1 MKSRIFFLI
10 AMLFLSV
17 ATLEAGEFIKT
28 HFSGYVEDCGNVEV
42 TLLWKWL
49 GDTTG
54 IRFEVSLDLGTNDI
68 TLLDIASTDK
78 HYVYRDPQRGDTMV
92 SVVCKTYNL
101 DRLAD
106 RLPVS
111 MTFLIREQGGHAV
124 KMFDGFLM
132 APPKVTTLMGA
143 DEIDWRWSVD
153 SPPADVFYRVI
164 GYQEGKGQI
173 LASEYLNVNSFIWN
187 REEWEK
193 HTGEDWSNW
202 FDQVALFTGD
212 VRAIVIREEFQSVS
226 VSQVLC
232 FDSHSTVDG
241 NPSVMPLKYSLSNNY
256 PNPFNTTTKIEYT
269 IPVSNQV
276 NIDVFNSMGQK
287 VKTLVNLYLSPGT
300 YQVNWDGRDEAG
312 NAVPSGVYYCKMI
325 SSYYNTTHKMLLL
338 K

>member
-54 IRFEVSLDLGTNDI
+54 IRFEVYLDLGTNDV

-111 MTFLIREQGGHAV
+111 MTFLIRERGGHAV

-132 APPKVTTLMGA
+132 APPRVTTLVGA
-143 DEIDWRWSVD
+143 DRIDWSWSID
-153 SPPADVFYRVI
+153 DPPMDVFYRVV
-164 GYQEGKGQI
+164 GYVEGRGQI
-173 LASEYLNVNSFIWN
+173 LESEYININSFIWN
-187 REEWEK
+187 REEWEN
-193 HTGEDWSNW
+193 HTGKPWPNW
-202 FDQVALFTGD
+202 FGQISSFCGD
-212 VRAIVIREEFQSVS
+212 VRAIVVREEFQSIA
-226 VSQVLC
+226 VSQKLYFVNSDVNGDKSSL
-232 FDSHSTVDG
+232 
-241 NPSVMPLKYSLSNNY
+241 MPLEYGLSNNY
-256 PNPFNTTTKIEYT
+256 PNPFNPTTQIEYSIPT
-269 IPVSNQV
+269 SNPVSIEVCNAL
-276 NIDVFNSMGQK
+276 GQK
-287 VKTLVNLYLSPGT
+287 IKTLVNRTMSPGK
-300 YQVNWDGRDEAG
+300 YQAIWNGTDNVG
-312 NAVPSGVYYCKMI
+312 NAVPSGVYYCQMK
-325 SSYYNTTHKMLLL
+325 SSHFNSVKKMLLI